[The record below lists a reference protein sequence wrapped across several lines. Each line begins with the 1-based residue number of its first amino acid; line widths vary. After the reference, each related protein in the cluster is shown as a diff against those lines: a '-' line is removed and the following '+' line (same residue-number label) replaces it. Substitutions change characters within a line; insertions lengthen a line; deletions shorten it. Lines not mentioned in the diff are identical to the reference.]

1 MFKRHARMADGL
13 TNSLRSASQLALC
26 EAATTL
32 PQVSD
37 KRALKLQRLHLQ
49 TVEQLLEHF
58 PRRYIDMSAVKKV
71 AQASIGSQC
80 SIFGTIHAITL
91 KTPRPRLSLVEIS
104 VLDDSGILMVTMFRQ
119 PWLMNKFHVG
129 DTVGVSGKLEF
140 SYGYKRMTNPF
151 IELIDAPTQCGL
163 IVALYPLTE
172 GITNAWMTRFVH
184 AALAKTRGMYDFL
197 PLDVRLRRNLMSR
210 THALCAIH
218 APLSMEEL
226 ACARRR
232 LVYEEVFTLQVSLMS
247 RHAQRSM
254 VCPACTHVVNG
265 KHVQAYLR
273 AIPFEL
279 SCEQQA
285 ACRDIWEKM
294 ALPTALNHM
303 LLGDV
308 GCGKTVVAGSALAC
322 VADSHTQ
329 AALLAPTEILARQHA
344 KTLGAFFD
352 AAHISWALLCGST
365 PRADRKHIYEQLASG
380 KLNVLIGTHALLED
394 EVMFHQLSLC
404 VIDEQQRFGVS
415 QRAALLQKGRN
426 VDTLYLSATPIP
438 RTLAMALYGACTFS
452 YIKHPPVSTR
462 GKRTTHVVAKSLM
475 YTAYDAARDAL
486 ARGEQVYIVCPL
498 VGIKQ
503 GDNSLVLERGGTSI
517 HGKRASGEKRA
528 HENAKA
534 GLDESLT
541 RSQSLYADNTQETY
555 EYAAICIEDE
565 ADYAPCSSQSVA
577 SAQSEAQFLQT
588 QIFPGEKVG
597 LLYGGLPAEEKAAV
611 MNAFSRGD
619 ISVLVS
625 TTVIEVGIDVANAT
639 IMIIE
644 DADRFGLSQLHQ
656 LRGRVGR
663 SSKDSDVYLVSSS
676 QSPVALNRLSAM
688 THCDDG
694 FKLALFDLALR
705 REGDILGNRQHGA
718 SHLSLVNII
727 RDSAIIQEAYS
738 DAQALVACDAFLQL
752 PEHSLLAREVRTLH
766 S

>member
-1 MFKRHARMADGL
+1 MADCV

-32 PQVSD
+32 PQLSD
-37 KRALKLQRLHLQ
+37 KRALKLQRLHLE
-49 TVEQLLEHF
+49 TVGQLLEHF

-71 AQASIGSQC
+71 AQASIGSSC

-129 DTVGVSGKLEF
+129 DAVGVSGKLEF

-151 IELIDAPTQCGL
+151 IELIDAPSHCGL
-163 IVALYPLTE
+163 IVSLYPLTE
-172 GITNAWMTRFVH
+172 GITNAWMTRFVQ

-210 THALCAIH
+210 THALSAIH
-218 APLSMEEL
+218 APLSMDEL

-247 RHAQRSM
+247 RHAQRSI
-254 VCPACTHVVNG
+254 VSPACTHVVNG
-265 KHVQAYLR
+265 THVQAYLR
-273 AIPFEL
+273 AIPFTL
-279 SCEQQA
+279 SSEQQA

-308 GCGKTVVAGSALAC
+308 GCGKTVVAGGALAC

-352 AAHISWALLCGST
+352 AVHIRWALLCGST
-365 PRADRKHIYEQLASG
+365 PSAERACILERLANG
-380 KLNVLIGTHALLED
+380 GLDVLIGTHALLED
-394 EVMFHQLSLC
+394 DVVFRQLSLC

-415 QRAALLQKGRN
+415 QRAALLQKGNN

-452 YIKHPPVSTR
+452 YIKHPPVNTR
-462 GKRTTHVVAKSLM
+462 GTRTTHVVAKSLM
-475 YTAYDAARDAL
+475 YTAYDAARAAL

-498 VGIKQ
+498 VGSKQ
-503 GDNSLVLERGGTSI
+503 SDGAMSAGESGRSAGSATSETA
-517 HGKRASGEKRA
+517 GKKRVDGS
-528 HENAKA
+528 AKA
-534 GLDESLT
+534 GERSVRGASRFADTAQES
-541 RSQSLYADNTQETY
+541 Y

-565 ADYAPCSSQSVA
+565 ADYSSSAAQSVA

-588 QIFPGEKVG
+588 QVFPGEKVG
-597 LLYGGLPAEEKAAV
+597 LLYGSLPADEKAAV
-611 MNAFSRGD
+611 MNAFSRGE
-619 ISVLVS
+619 IQVLVS

-738 DAQALVACDAFLQL
+738 DAQDLVARDAFLQL
-752 PEHSLLAREVRTLH
+752 PEHALLAREVRKLH
-766 S
+766 Q